1 MNKKGFTLVELL
13 GVVVILSII
22 LIIAIPNITSVMER
36 SKRDNYIADAKKLI
50 TLVEYEIRK
59 GTVNKPSSTE
69 IYAITLGYLKTM
81 DLNGSLS
88 GKEYDKD
95 ESYVII
101 ARKNDYLT
109 YYVNLV
115 EKDEDNEY
123 TGIILASSEELDG
136 NDRYKTYQS
145 NESTVPSNDEIKQ
158 KVGINAT
165 PKFFK

>member
-36 SKRDNYIADAKKLI
+36 SKRDNYIADAKKFVS
-50 TLVEYEIRK
+50 LVEYEIRK

-88 GKEYDKD
+88 GKDYDKD
-95 ESYVII
+95 NSYVVI
-101 ARKNDYLT
+101 ARKSGYLT

-115 EKDEDNEY
+115 EKDEDGEY
-123 TGIILASSEELDG
+123 TGIFLADIDELDAD
-136 NDRYKTYQS
+136 DRYTKYKS
-145 NESTVPSNDEIKQ
+145 NESTVPSSDEITE
-158 KVGINAT
+158 KVGVNSV